1 MQRFH
6 YSCHII
12 RTFVRFW
19 NINNRKDKYPLI
31 FKTLQFL
38 LMYIRYDYDSNY
50 LRVRDQNDRL
60 ILNYLATTSVY
71 SMSMYEE

>member
-1 MQRFH
+1 
-6 YSCHII
+6 
-12 RTFVRFW
+12 
-19 NINNRKDKYPLI
+19 
-31 FKTLQFL
+31 
-38 LMYIRYDYDSNY
+38 MYIRYDYDSNY